1 MAESVVRLTFP
12 AKADYLLLA
21 RLALAG
27 ISRSVPVDE
36 EVLADLK
43 LAVTEACGNAVRH
56 AYDGGEGSVEIV
68 YTVAPDRIDMTV
80 ADRGA
85 GLGDIDGP
93 VELAGEPLEG
103 GMGIAIIRAVVDEL
117 DVRDGHDG
125 HGTVVRM
132 TKYLAP
138 TPATG

>member
-1 MAESVVRLTFP
+1 MADAVVRLTFP

-27 ISRSVPVDE
+27 ISRSVHVDE

-56 AYDGGEGSVEIV
+56 AYGGDEGSVDVV
-68 YTVAPDRIDMTV
+68 YVVGPDRLEMTV
-80 ADRGA
+80 EDRGA
-85 GLGDIDGP
+85 GLGDPTAPI
-93 VELAGEPLEG
+93 ELAGQPLEG

-117 DVRDGHDG
+117 DVRDGEDG
-125 HGTVVRM
+125 RGTVVRM

-138 TPATG
+138 APAAS